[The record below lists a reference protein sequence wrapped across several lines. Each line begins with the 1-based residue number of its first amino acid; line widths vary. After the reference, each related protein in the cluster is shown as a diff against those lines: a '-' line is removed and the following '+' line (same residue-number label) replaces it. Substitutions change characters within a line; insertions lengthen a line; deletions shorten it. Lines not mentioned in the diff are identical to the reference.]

1 MWAVSP
7 SQDAPSYWGKQF
19 FGVWAAPRKKPS
31 PGFFVE
37 CRQDA
42 QTTFPFFG
50 EGRTD
55 SRRVTWH

>member
-7 SQDAPSYWGKQF
+7 SQDAPSYWGKAVF
-19 FGVWAAPRKKPS
+19 WCVGGIVKTLAKEVFK
-31 PGFFVE
+31 

-50 EGRTD
+50 GRTKD
-55 SRRVTWH
+55 SRRVT